1 MKQICRFNTRP
12 ATIVDGGYK
21 KGRYTVWLN
30 LSVSEI
36 GKPDIDSEK
45 FESITDRL
53 VLSNNSVASFLEVV
67 DEQHL
72 AIASNDEL
80 MSILKYFQS
89 ENDIESWKAIRRKQ
103 IKGYDQTEKVNR
115 FYLSGLP
122 LWLDKATRVGLANS
136 ISAEKRE
143 GNEVTDLWFE
153 SIMIQLPVDDA
164 LAKLD
169 KIELYAKNCYNVTAS
184 HIAEI
189 EQIDNLEE
197 LQQYDIT
204 AEYPPFLELQINQ

>member
-1 MKQICRFNTRP
+1 MKQTCRFNTRP

-36 GKPDIDSEK
+36 EKPDIDSEK

-122 LWLDKATRVGLANS
+122 LWLDKATRVGLVNS

>member
-21 KGRYTVWLN
+21 KGRYTAWLN

-45 FESITDRL
+45 FESVTDRL

-122 LWLDKATRVGLANS
+122 LWLDKATRVGLVNS

>member
-1 MKQICRFNTRP
+1 MKQICKFNTRP

-103 IKGYDQTEKVNR
+103 IKGYDQTERVNR

-122 LWLDKATRVGLANS
+122 LWLDKATRVGLVNS
-136 ISAEKRE
+136 IAAEKRE

>member
-1 MKQICRFNTRP
+1 MKQIYRFNTRP

-53 VLSNNSVASFLEVV
+53 VLSNNSVVSFLEVV

-122 LWLDKATRVGLANS
+122 LWLDKATRVGLVNS

>member
-89 ENDIESWKAIRRKQ
+89 ENDIGSWKAIRRKQ

-122 LWLDKATRVGLANS
+122 LWLDKATRVGLVNS

>member
-36 GKPDIDSEK
+36 EKPDIDSEK

-122 LWLDKATRVGLANS
+122 LWLDKATRVGLVNS

>member
-1 MKQICRFNTRP
+1 MKQIYRFNTRP

-21 KGRYTVWLN
+21 KGRYTIWLN

-122 LWLDKATRVGLANS
+122 LWLDKATRVGLVNS

>member
-36 GKPDIDSEK
+36 GKPDINSEK

-122 LWLDKATRVGLANS
+122 LWLDKATRVGLVNS

-184 HIAEI
+184 HIAKI

>member
-21 KGRYTVWLN
+21 KGRYTIWLN

-122 LWLDKATRVGLANS
+122 LWLDKATRVGLVNS

>member
-72 AIASNDEL
+72 TIASNDEL

-122 LWLDKATRVGLANS
+122 LWLDKATRVGLVNS

-204 AEYPPFLELQINQ
+204 AKYPPFLELQINQ

>member
-30 LSVSEI
+30 LSISEI

-122 LWLDKATRVGLANS
+122 LWLDKATRVGLVNS

>member
-103 IKGYDQTEKVNR
+103 IKGYDQSEKVNR

-122 LWLDKATRVGLANS
+122 LWLDKATRVGLVNS

>member
-103 IKGYDQTEKVNR
+103 IKGYDQTEKVNC

-122 LWLDKATRVGLANS
+122 LWLDKATRVGLVNS